1 MATMLERFLGVISL
15 DMGIDLG
22 TANTAV
28 CVGGQGIVLCEP
40 SVVAVRKGTTEVLN
54 NGNAIGNAAKNMLDK
69 CPGNLEAI
77 RPLKS
82 GVISDFEIAEQMLS
96 YFIRKVHNR
105 TWGLKPRLIISVPMG
120 ITGVEKRAVIESAE
134 RAGARSVYLIEQPKA
149 AALGAGLPI
158 NDPAGSM
165 IVDIGGGTTDV
176 AVLSMQGVVTYET
189 LRTAGDEMTQAI
201 ITYVKEQCGMLVG
214 EQTAEKVKIA
224 IGSAVPLEL
233 LGGEEM
239 QMEVRGRDMNT
250 SLPARILINSVQVR
264 EALQPVIKMVA
275 ASIKRTLI
283 ATPPEIAAD
292 LVDQGIMLAG
302 GGASLRG
309 LDYYLEH
316 DINLPVRKAEE
327 PIYAV
332 VRGAE
337 AVLQDLD
344 KYTDIL
350 ESADDL

>member
-1 MATMLERFLGVISL
+1 MPTIFERLLGVFSL

-54 NGNAIGNAAKNMLDK
+54 NGEAVGNAAKNMLDK
-69 CPGNLEAI
+69 CPGNIEAI
-77 RPLKS
+77 RPLKN
-82 GVISDFEIAEQMLS
+82 GVISDFEITEAMLS
-96 YFIRKVHNR
+96 YFIKKVHKR
-105 TWGLKPRLIISVPMG
+105 AWGLKPRLIISVPMG

-158 NDPAGSM
+158 SDPAGSM

-176 AVLSMQGVVTYET
+176 ACLSLQGVVTYET
-189 LRTAGDEMTQAI
+189 LRIAGDELTQSI
-201 ITYVKEQCGMLVG
+201 VTYIKANLGMLIG

-224 IGSAVPLEL
+224 IGSVVPLEL

-239 QMEVRGRDMNT
+239 QMEIRGRNIET
-250 SLPARILINSVQVR
+250 SLPARTVINSIQVR
-264 EALQPVIKMVA
+264 EALMPTIKLIA
-275 ASIKRTLI
+275 SSIKRTLER
-283 ATPPEIAAD
+283 TPPEIAAD

-327 PIYAV
+327 PLYAV
-332 VRGAE
+332 VRGTE
-337 AVLQDLD
+337 AVLREFDVFADL
-344 KYTDIL
+344 L
-350 ESADDL
+350 ESAEDI

>member
-1 MATMLERFLGVISL
+1 MV
-15 DMGIDLG
+15 
-22 TANTAV
+22 
-28 CVGGQGIVLCEP
+28 
-40 SVVAVRKGTTEVLN
+40 
-54 NGNAIGNAAKNMLDK
+54 
-69 CPGNLEAI
+69 
-77 RPLKS
+77 
-82 GVISDFEIAEQMLS
+82 
-96 YFIRKVHNR
+96 
-105 TWGLKPRLIISVPMG
+105 
-120 ITGVEKRAVIESAE
+120 
-134 RAGARSVYLIEQPKA
+134 
-149 AALGAGLPI
+149 
-158 NDPAGSM
+158 

>member
-1 MATMLERFLGVISL
+1 MKDGVIA
-15 DMGIDLG
+15 DFK
-22 TANTAV
+22 V
-28 CVGGQGIVLCEP
+28 
-40 SVVAVRKGTTEVLN
+40 TE
-54 NGNAIGNAAKNMLDK
+54 KMLK
-69 CPGNLEAI
+69 
-77 RPLKS
+77 
-82 GVISDFEIAEQMLS
+82 
-96 YFIRKVHNR
+96 YFIEKAHNR
-105 TWGLKPRLIISVPMG
+105 KMLVHPRIVIGVPSE
-120 ITGVEKRAVIESAE
+120 ITPVEKRAVMDSAY
-134 RAGARSVYLIEQPKA
+134 RAHASEVHLVEQAMVA
-149 AALGAGLPI
+149 AIGAGLPVTEPSG
-158 NDPAGSM
+158 NM

>member
-1 MATMLERFLGVISL
+1 MPTIFERLLGVFSL

-54 NGNAIGNAAKNMLDK
+54 NGEAVGNAAKNMLDK
-69 CPGNLEAI
+69 CPGNIEAI
-77 RPLKS
+77 RPLKN
-82 GVISDFEIAEQMLS
+82 GVISDFEITEAMLS
-96 YFIRKVHNR
+96 YFIKKVHKR
-105 TWGLKPRLIISVPMG
+105 AWGLKPRLIISVPMG

-158 NDPAGSM
+158 SDPAGSM

-176 AVLSMQGVVTYET
+176 ACLSLQGVVTYET
-189 LRTAGDEMTQAI
+189 LRIAGDELTQSI
-201 ITYVKEQCGMLVG
+201 VTYIKANLGMLIG

-224 IGSAVPLEL
+224 IGSVVPLEL

-239 QMEVRGRDMNT
+239 QMEIRGRNIET
-250 SLPARILINSVQVR
+250 SLPARTVINSIQVR
-264 EALQPVIKMVA
+264 EALMPTIKLIA
-275 ASIKRTLI
+275 SSIKRTLER
-283 ATPPEIAAD
+283 TPPEIAAD

-327 PIYAV
+327 PLYAV
-332 VRGAE
+332 VRGTE
-337 AVLQDLD
+337 AVLREFDAFADL
-344 KYTDIL
+344 L
-350 ESADDL
+350 ESAEDI